1 MNDSLDD
8 VPADMD
14 DQFGVAPGIVT
25 TPESL
30 AARNAKEFAD
40 PKLYETVI
48 AVSQYH
54 DGQLAKIRL
63 YPVDLGVSATGAARG
78 VPHMADGTTG
88 ARILERLQR
97 RSQPFATA
105 ITMERGVGVIRT
117 AGPQ

>member
-1 MNDSLDD
+1 MY
-8 VPADMD
+8 
-14 DQFGVAPGIVT
+14 DQFGVAPGPVT

-63 YPVDLGVSATGAARG
+63 YLVDLGVRATGAARG
-78 VPHMADGTTG
+78 VPHMADSTIG

-97 RSQPFATA
+97 LSQSFGTA
-105 ITMERGVGVIRT
+105 ITIKRGVGVIRI
-117 AGPQ
+117 AGPL